1 MNSLRV
7 LFVDRDS
14 PESEQICSV
23 LAGASHL
30 VLPAAN
36 LDEACEA
43 LFVQKFDAV
52 LLGSSVPHNGLPE
65 FSARL
70 RQFEDNRRASEHI
83 PILSLSPQR
92 RDAAPRDSVV
102 NGYLSEPFEPNAFAE
117 AVESLARAINSEGAT
132 GGGESA
138 NLAIFEPE
146 EFREQV
152 GQDPD
157 LLAEIIDLFLA
168 ESQDQVRAMG
178 QALASGDYGQLRKQA
193 HTIKGSLG
201 SLHAARARSRA
212 QQLEAAAAGENAE
225 ACRALLRKLESDLE
239 ILKPELV
246 AMRDESGP
254 R

>member
-30 VLPAAN
+30 VLPAAS

-52 LLGSSVPHNGLPE
+52 LLGSSLPQKGLPE
-65 FSARL
+65 FGAKL
-70 RQFEDNRRASEHI
+70 RQFEDNLRASEHI
-83 PILSLSPQR
+83 PILSLSPR
-92 RDAAPRDSVV
+92 RQGSAPRDSVV
-102 NGYLSEPFEPNAFAE
+102 NGYLPEPFEPAAFAE
-117 AVESLARAINSEGAT
+117 AVESLAKAINSAGAI
-132 GGGESA
+132 GGDRGA
-138 NLAIFEPE
+138 NLAIFEPQA
-146 EFREQV
+146 FREQV

-157 LLAEIIDLFLA
+157 LLAEIIDLFLS
-168 ESQDQVRAMG
+168 ETKDQIQSMG
-178 QALASGDYGQLRKQA
+178 EALASGDYGLLRKQA

-201 SLHAARARSRA
+201 SLHAPRARSRA
-212 QQLEAAAAGENAE
+212 QQLEGAAANESSESCRGLLSALE
-225 ACRALLRKLESDLE
+225 ADLE
-239 ILKPELV
+239 ILKPELM
-246 AMRDESGP
+246 AMRDGIGP